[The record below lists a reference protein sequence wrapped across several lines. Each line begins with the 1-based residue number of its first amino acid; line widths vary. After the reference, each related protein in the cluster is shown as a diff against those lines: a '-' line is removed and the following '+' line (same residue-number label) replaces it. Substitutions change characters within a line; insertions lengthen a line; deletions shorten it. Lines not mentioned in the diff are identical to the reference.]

1 MARSK
6 LVITFI
12 LVINVLLITLGSLY
26 FEDHYLLISFIFV
39 VLALLPFFMR
49 YESRKIG
56 GRELVLV
63 AILAA
68 IAAVSRIPFAP
79 IPSVQPTSFIIIM
92 AAYVFGAETGFMVG
106 AIAALV
112 SNMFLGQGPWTPWQ
126 MFAWGMIGF
135 SAGMLRNTWWMKTM
149 AGKLVFGFLWGFLF
163 GWIMNLT
170 FIFTFIEDFSWTA
183 FLTTYAASVLFDF
196 MHAASNVLFIFIFG
210 SAWIKTL
217 ERFKRKYGLLNG
229 SGL

>member
-1 MARSK
+1 MARAK
-6 LVITFI
+6 LVLFS
-12 LVINVLLITLGSLY
+12 VIAFGLLLIGLGSFY
-26 FEDHYLLISFIFV
+26 YEDHYLLISLIFV
-39 VLALLPFFMR
+39 ILTLLPFFLR
-49 YESRKIG
+49 YEMRNMA

-79 IPSVQPTSFIIIM
+79 IPSVQPTSFVIM
-92 AAYVFGAETGFMVG
+92 MAGYVFGAETGFMVG

-135 SAGMLRNTWWMKTM
+135 STGLLRNTWWMATK
-149 AGKLVFGFLWGFLF
+149 AGKLIFGFLWGFLF

-170 FIFTFIEDFSWTA
+170 FIFTFIDDFSWTA
-183 FLTTYAASVLFDF
+183 FFTAYMASIIFDT
-196 MHAASNVLFIFIFG
+196 MHALSNVVFLLIFG
-210 SAWIKTL
+210 TAWIKTL
-217 ERFKRKYGLLNG
+217 ERFKRKYGMLH
-229 SGL
+229 

>member
-1 MARSK
+1 MARAK
-6 LVITFI
+6 LVLFS
-12 LVINVLLITLGSLY
+12 VIAFGLLLIGLGSFY
-26 FEDHYLLISFIFV
+26 YEDHYLLISLIFV
-39 VLALLPFFMR
+39 ILTLLPFFLR
-49 YESRKIG
+49 YEMRNIA

-79 IPSVQPTSFIIIM
+79 IPSVQPTSFVIM
-92 AAYVFGAETGFMVG
+92 MAGYVFGAETGFMVG

-135 SAGMLRNTWWMKTM
+135 STGLLRNTWWMATK
-149 AGKLVFGFLWGFLF
+149 AGKLIFGFLWGFLF

-170 FIFTFIEDFSWTA
+170 FIFTFIDDFSWTA
-183 FLTTYAASVLFDF
+183 FFTAYMGSIIFDT
-196 MHAASNVLFIFIFG
+196 MHALSNVVFLLIFG
-210 SAWIKTL
+210 TAWIKTL
-217 ERFKRKYGLLNG
+217 ERFKRKYGMLH
-229 SGL
+229 